1 MANSSA
7 GNVSEMADDNVT
19 SFNLASSSTLLPV
32 HSFNDGIMQAQFDNM
47 YYLHI
52 FTILTAIV
60 LLFGMLRAVHTFHI
74 LVNSAVELHKLM
86 LTSILRT
93 PMSFFNTNPVGKS
106 E

>member
-19 SFNLASSSTLLPV
+19 SFNMASTLWPV
-32 HSFNDGIMQAQFDNM
+32 HSFNDGIIQAQFDNM

-52 FTILTAIV
+52 FTILSAIV
-60 LLFGMLRAVHTFHI
+60 ILLGILRAVQTFHV
-74 LVNSAVELHKLM
+74 LVSSAVELHNKM
-86 LTSILRT
+86 LTSIMRK
-93 PMSFFNTNPVGKS
+93 PMLFFNTNPVGKS